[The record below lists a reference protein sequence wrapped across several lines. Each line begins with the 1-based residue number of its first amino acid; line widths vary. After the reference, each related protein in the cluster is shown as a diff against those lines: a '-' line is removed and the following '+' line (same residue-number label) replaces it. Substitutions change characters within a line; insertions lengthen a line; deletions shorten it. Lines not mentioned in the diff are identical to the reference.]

1 MRINHNIAALN
12 TYRQFN
18 NANNAQSKS
27 MEKLS
32 SGLRI
37 NSASDDAA
45 GLAISEKM
53 RGQIRGLDQAGR
65 NAQDG
70 ISMIQTA
77 EGALNETHDILQ
89 RMRELS
95 VQASSDTLTSQ
106 DSDAIGDEMV
116 ALRDEIDRI
125 GETTDFNGKK
135 LLDGS
140 LAAKLDATS
149 GIKDGLAAGAK
160 ANVASVDVSSAK
172 SGATFTVAQGDGGAG
187 TIKISEGG
195 VSQEIALADSMFD
208 AVGKNTVL
216 DFDKLGI
223 KITLNSTATDGTAA
237 GAEAALVTAGDIKTD
252 ASSSTAEIVV
262 GANATTDETI
272 SIAFTDMR
280 ANALNSNVGGLTK
293 TSMNTVDKAKA
304 MTVALDDAIKNVST
318 QRSSLGATQNRLEHT
333 INNLGTAS
341 ENTTAAESRI
351 RDVDY
356 ALAA

>member
-12 TYRQFN
+12 TYRQLG
-18 NANNAQSKS
+18 NANVAQSKS

-37 NSASDDAA
+37 NNAADDAA

-53 RGQIRGLDQAGR
+53 RAQVRGLDQASA

-77 EGALNETHDILQ
+77 EGALNETHSILQ

-106 DSDAIGDEMV
+106 DSEAIGDEMV
-116 ALRDEIDRI
+116 ALRDEINRI

-140 LAAKLDATS
+140 LSAKLEGTS
-149 GIKDGLAAGAK
+149 TMKAGAALESGK
-160 ANVASVDVSSAK
+160 SSISNVDVSNAQAGK
-172 SGATFTVAQGDGGAG
+172 TFTVAQGTTGADLSI
-187 TIKISEGG
+187 TLDG
-195 VSQEIALADSMFD
+195 VSQEITLTDAMFD
-208 AVGKNTVL
+208 SVGEKNVL

-223 KITLNSTATDGTAA
+223 KITLNSEAGDGTAA
-237 GAEAALVTAGDIKTD
+237 GAVTALKALTLKTD
-252 ASSSTAEIVV
+252 AASSTAEIVV
-262 GANATTDETI
+262 GANATDNETI
-272 SIAFTDMR
+272 SVAFTDMR
-280 ANALNSNVGGLTK
+280 ANALNATVGGLTK
-293 TSMNTVDKAKA
+293 TSMNTVDDAKA

-318 QRSSLGATQNRLEHT
+318 QRSSLGAIQNRLEHT